1 MLKDRR
7 LKEHLLIPQR
17 CR

>member
-7 LKEHLLIPQR
+7 TLQ
-17 CR
+17 